1 MDVLLAI
8 QVGDFA
14 NGETL
19 TTAIALLAALGGR
32 LVGWQPELNGAPIRA
47 KFKVATETARD
58 EFVTGALKIPGVSL
72 ATPPSS

>member
-8 QVGDFA
+8 QAGDFA

-47 KFKVATETARD
+47 KFKVETETAR
-58 EFVTGALKIPGVSL
+58 EQFVNNALKIRGISLVSS
-72 ATPPSS
+72 PN